1 MTLMTVCVLGKLTY
15 TVNIHLQ
22 LYNYMHAAALD
33 VGHYFFPKSHFAI
46 WRWQAMALEKVDL
59 AW

>member
-33 VGHYFFPKSHFAI
+33 VGHNFFPRVILPFADDRP
-46 WRWQAMALEKVDL
+46 WP
-59 AW
+59 